1 MSIVDAG
8 LLVPGLAA
16 LAGAVFGVFAAR
28 VADRWPRGEPVMRP
42 APRADRPAAVD
53 GFLIG
58 CACVLVAAGVA
69 VLFGVTWEALA
80 VAALALVL
88 VPVVVIDLRHRL
100 IPDMLVLPAAAVA
113 LVAATLS
120 HPARWWCPVLAALG
134 AGGFMLM
141 LWLVHPSGMGLGDVK
156 LAALMGAA
164 LGPSVIAA
172 LGIAFTGGALLG
184 AVMVARMGAR
194 ARAMAVPF
202 GPFLAAGAI
211 ASLWLGEPLLRWYVA
226 SLA

>member
-16 LAGAVFGVFAAR
+16 IVGAVFGVFAAR
-28 VADRWPRGEPVMRP
+28 VADRWPRGEPVMRS
-42 APRADRPAAVD
+42 APRGDPPAAVD
-53 GFLIG
+53 GLLIG
-58 CACVLVAAGVA
+58 CGCILVAAGVA
-69 VLFGVTWEALA
+69 GIFGVTWQALA

-100 IPDMLVLPAAAVA
+100 IPDMLVLPATAVA
-113 LVAATLS
+113 LIAATLS
-120 HPARWWCPVLAALG
+120 HPARWWSPVLAALG
-134 AGGFMLM
+134 AGGFMFT
-141 LWLVHPSGMGLGDVK
+141 LWLIHPSGMGLGDVK

-172 LGIAFTGGALLG
+172 LGIAFAGGALLG
-184 AVMVARMGAR
+184 VVAVARMGAR
-194 ARAMAVPF
+194 ARATTVPF

-211 ASLWLGEPLLRWYVA
+211 ASLWLGEPLLRWYAV